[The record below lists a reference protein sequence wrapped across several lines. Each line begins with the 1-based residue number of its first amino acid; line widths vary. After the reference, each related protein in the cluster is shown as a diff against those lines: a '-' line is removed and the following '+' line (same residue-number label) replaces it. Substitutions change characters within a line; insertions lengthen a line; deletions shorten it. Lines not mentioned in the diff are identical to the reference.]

1 MYLTTTDQFVAEA
14 KKDEVK
20 RDGEAGA
27 RSRERMLK
35 WLLAGAPSRQ
45 NKPAVSTEVV
55 TDDPLALICTHEV
68 DRPLEIYAVSR
79 SVVGLS
85 DYGNEHV
92 YLKQHLYLTCQ
103 NMNPN
108 CPARKILQCELLPIE
123 EIHVLCFSL
132 VIEIYLTT

>member
-1 MYLTTTDQFVAEA
+1 
-14 KKDEVK
+14 
-20 RDGEAGA
+20 
-27 RSRERMLK
+27 MLK

-55 TDDPLALICTHEV
+55 TDDPLALICTHKV

-92 YLKQHLYLTCQ
+92 YLMQHL
-103 NMNPN
+103 
-108 CPARKILQCELLPIE
+108 
-123 EIHVLCFSL
+123 
-132 VIEIYLTT
+132 